1 MSKRLTIYET
11 TPVAT
16 KPSAITNNDIT
27 VIKPGFEKL
36 NISSLNEGRLLSGNK
51 SCNIISADNKVIDTV
66 SRGYLSETK
75 KPRAIIPIIIIIRET
90 KCSSISLGN
99 TLKYICYS
107 MVVFSRKYINML
119 LYGIIL

>member
-36 NISSLNEGRLLSGNK
+36 NISSLNEGKLLSGNK
-51 SCNIISADNKVIDTV
+51 SCKIINTDNKVIDTV

-75 KPRAIIPIIIIIRET
+75 KPRAITPIIIM
-90 KCSSISLGN
+90 
-99 TLKYICYS
+99 KYNQ
-107 MVVFSRKYINML
+107 KWTNMD
-119 LYGIIL
+119 IK

>member
-1 MSKRLTIYET
+1 MIIYET

-16 KPSAITNNDIT
+16 KPSAITNKDIT

-51 SCNIISADNKVIDTV
+51 SCNIINADNKVIDTV

-75 KPRAIIPIIIIIRET
+75 KPKAIIPNIIIIKET
-90 KCSSISLGN
+90 KFSSNIMYSL
-99 TLKYICYS
+99 Y
-107 MVVFSRKYINML
+107 
-119 LYGIIL
+119 

>member
-75 KPRAIIPIIIIIRET
+75 KPKAIIPNIIIIKET
-90 KCSSISLGN
+90 KFSSNIMYSL
-99 TLKYICYS
+99 Y
-107 MVVFSRKYINML
+107 
-119 LYGIIL
+119 

>member
-36 NISSLNEGRLLSGNK
+36 NISSLNSGKLLSGNK
-51 SCNIISADNKVIDTV
+51 SCKIINTDNSSEYQNKKEV
-66 SRGYLSETK
+66 LSTLASFVTAGAGVHVTK
-75 KPRAIIPIIIIIRET
+75 HGNYSV
-90 KCSSISLGN
+90 SSICGSSNVLEYLGIKFSN
-99 TLKYICYS
+99 HNEFLKKC
-107 MVVFSRKYINML
+107 
-119 LYGIIL
+119 